1 MNALA
6 CYTVCYFGLLAERR
20 GLAEEGVQSDAC
32 TPAEL
37 YAELNGKHGLG
48 LDTADF
54 RVAVN
59 DEFAAWDRPLQNG
72 DRIALLPPMS
82 GG

>member
-1 MNALA
+1 MNLS
-6 CYTVCYFGLLAERR
+6 VCYYGLLAERR
-20 GLAEEGVQSDAC
+20 GLAQESVNRPAA

-37 YAELNGKHGLG
+37 YAELDAEHRLG
-48 LDTADF
+48 LAMKDF

-59 DEFAAWDRPLQNG
+59 DEFVSWDRPLADN
-72 DRIALLPPMS
+72 DVIAFLPPMS

>member
-1 MNALA
+1 MTV
-6 CYTVCYFGLLAERR
+6 TVCYYGLLAERR
-20 GLAEEGVQSDAC
+20 GLVEERVTRFAE
-32 TPAEL
+32 TPAQL
-37 YAELNGKHGLG
+37 YAELDEEHHLG
-48 LDTADF
+48 LAMTDF

-59 DEFAAWDRPLQNG
+59 DEFVSWDHLLADG